1 MEFTISGSV
10 DDERI
15 FDNFATKWLVAD
27 LVTPRNRVPSIAQ
40 VFHAYTLTGA
50 SSIVD
55 PSSCNNLPVA
65 RALSSEPSRIAGPFY
80 RISAR
85 HLFSVI
91 GHITASA
98 FARLRI
104 SALLVQILALFPR
117 ADMGQIVE
125 PTGTYR
131 SYSSSGVRSEE
142 HTSELQSLMRIS
154 YDVFCLKKKKN
165 N

>member
-1 MEFTISGSV
+1 MIRRPPRSTRTDTLFPYTTLFRSDLSLGQGREPVRAHVTQHMEFTISGSV

-40 VFHAYTLTGA
+40 VFHAYTLSGA

-98 FARLRI
+98 FERLRI
-104 SALLVQILALFPR
+104 SALLVQILALF
-117 ADMGQIVE
+117 
-125 PTGTYR
+125 
-131 SYSSSGVRSEE
+131 
-142 HTSELQSLMRIS
+142 
-154 YDVFCLKKKKN
+154 
-165 N
+165 

>member
-40 VFHAYTLTGA
+40 VFHAYSLSGA

-55 PSSCNNLPVA
+55 QSSCNNLPAA
-65 RALSSEPSRIAGPFY
+65 RALSTEPSRIAGPVV

-91 GHITASA
+91 GQSTAAA
-98 FARLRI
+98 FATLRN
-104 SALLVQILALFPR
+104 SAV
-117 ADMGQIVE
+117 MV
-125 PTGTYR
+125 T
-131 SYSSSGVRSEE
+131 
-142 HTSELQSLMRIS
+142 
-154 YDVFCLKKKKN
+154 N
-165 N
+165 

>member
-1 MEFTISGSV
+1 MAGRRSRHSTQP
-10 DDERI
+10 R
-15 FDNFATKWLVAD
+15 TKYCE
-27 LVTPRNRVPSIAQ
+27 
-40 VFHAYTLTGA
+40 VFHAYTLSCA
-50 SSIVD
+50 LVIVD

-65 RALSSEPSRIAGPFY
+65 RAFSSEPSRIAGPFY
-80 RISAR
+80 RSSAR

-98 FARLRI
+98 FERLRI

-131 SYSSSGVRSEE
+131 SYSSSEVCIAEPGM
-142 HTSELQSLMRIS
+142 T
-154 YDVFCLKKKKN
+154 FG
-165 N
+165 

>member
-1 MEFTISGSV
+1 MRISDWSSDVCSSDLLSLGQGREPVRAHVTQHMEFTISGSV

-40 VFHAYTLTGA
+40 VFHAYTLSGA

-80 RISAR
+80 RIS
-85 HLFSVI
+85 
-91 GHITASA
+91 
-98 FARLRI
+98 
-104 SALLVQILALFPR
+104 
-117 ADMGQIVE
+117 
-125 PTGTYR
+125 
-131 SYSSSGVRSEE
+131 RSEE
-142 HTSELQSLMRIS
+142 RRVGKAWVSTCGSRGWPA
-154 YDVFCLKKKKN
+154 N
-165 N
+165 